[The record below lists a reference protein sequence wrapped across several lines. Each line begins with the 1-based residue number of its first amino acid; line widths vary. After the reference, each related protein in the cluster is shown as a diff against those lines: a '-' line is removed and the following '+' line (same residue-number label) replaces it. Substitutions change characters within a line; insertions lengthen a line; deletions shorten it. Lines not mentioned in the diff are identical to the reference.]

1 MPDDRLRQIFEQIAE
16 LPVDIP
22 PADRVLA
29 RGRQRHDRTRLQ
41 MSTIAATILLAAG
54 LGGPQVAGSLAA
66 NPRLIRHAL
75 PEAGSPQASPAGIYA
90 AHGSAS
96 PAPSSPA
103 IFGTA
108 EPGHPAH
115 SYSPPGHVSTG
126 RAALPPPGKGQLILA
141 LDSARRYVMTR
152 VGAAGAPA
160 QVPGLKAV
168 AGAPPVVAT
177 NPAGGW
183 VVTLASQQSRMRV
196 GPARLALVMATGRS
210 VPFGPKFF
218 QATVTSAAVSLDGS
232 RVAVALAGQSGQA
245 RIEVLPLPG
254 QAGSQRSWSV
264 PTAQADLVTGLSW
277 SPDGRHLSYTAGQ
290 RAVTGSMGGPMTMD
304 TAVSVLPAPV
314 LPQWRLA
321 MNTGMTCVP
330 VAMAWLGRT
339 GRYVVL
345 EECASTGTV
354 VLQTAV
360 ASTGAAAGQPIV
372 VAHHAGCKAAA
383 LDPNP
388 SGSRILISNCG
399 IGIYLIYLDNHG
411 KLARIP
417 GRLTAAALSG

>member
-29 RGRQRHDRTRLQ
+29 RGRQRHDRSRLQ
-41 MSTIAATILLAAG
+41 MSIIAATILLAAG

-66 NPRLIRHAL
+66 NPRLIHGAG
-75 PEAGSPQASPAGIYA
+75 PEAGSPQASPTGIA
-90 AHGSAS
+90 AHYSAS
-96 PAPSSPA
+96 PAPSSSG
-103 IFGTA
+103 IFSTA

-126 RAALPPPGKGQLILA
+126 RAQLPPPGDGQLILA

-183 VVTLASQQSRMRV
+183 VVTLASQQNRMRV

-210 VPFGPKFF
+210 VPFGPKFV

-232 RVAVALAGQSGQA
+232 RVAVALAGQSGEA

-264 PTAQADLVTGLSW
+264 PTAQADLVSGLSW

-290 RAVTGSMGGPMTMD
+290 RAVTGSMGSPMTMD

-314 LPQWRLA
+314 PPQWRLA

-330 VAMAWLGRT
+330 VAMAWLAST

-354 VLQTAV
+354 VLQTEV
-360 ASTGAAAGQPIV
+360 ASTGAAAGQPVV

-388 SGSRILISNCG
+388 PGSRILISYC
-399 IGIYLIYLDNHG
+399 GIYLDDHG
-411 KLARIP
+411 KLTRVP